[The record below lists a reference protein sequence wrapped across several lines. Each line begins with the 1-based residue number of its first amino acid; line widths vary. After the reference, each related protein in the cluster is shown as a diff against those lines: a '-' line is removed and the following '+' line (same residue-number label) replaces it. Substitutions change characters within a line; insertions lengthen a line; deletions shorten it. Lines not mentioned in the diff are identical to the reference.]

1 MKISNTKSRIFI
13 IGKTK
18 FWFITMRYVIFYSK
32 LSDCSEFWLK
42 DVDTLHVFKI
52 ALHIWQKVDQN
63 IHSICLNLN
72 AELILFQEQ
81 TAIGLGYHNK
91 TKIMFITPD
100 QDRFTDIEEKVEW
113 SRELLYKEDTA
124 ARRQKFYFIYYFFF
138 HLLIESKWEWYYFSQ
153 PLCCWSCWW
162 ARRWRHSPTAT

>member
-63 IHSICLNLN
+63 IHIVSCLNLN

-81 TAIGLGYHNK
+81 TAIGLGYHSK
-91 TKIMFITPD
+91 TKITFITPD

-124 ARRQKFYFIYYFFF
+124 ARRQKFYLFI
-138 HLLIESKWEWYYFSQ
+138 IFSFI
-153 PLCCWSCWW
+153 S
-162 ARRWRHSPTAT
+162 